1 MVAGLVGLLVAVPSV
16 AVAAGSEVVAR
27 DPVRVAVAS
36 INTSTEL
43 LQEEFDGAG
52 LNVVVEGYEFEQI
65 MDLLAD
71 ESSLERPD
79 IALLDHRRWSD
90 KLGGLVSAGQVVPLR
105 RFGLVQPSLNRR
117 FGDYLAGLGSS
128 DGMPYAIPASVGL
141 KSLVWYPPEAF
152 GQAGYQVPETWDEM
166 MALSQQMVDNEQVP
180 WCMAMGSE
188 MTRVDSTGWVGTD
201 WVEDIM
207 LRTAGPD
214 AYDAWTRGDL
224 PFNSDQVRRAWELYG
239 QVLFTEGFV
248 LETPADIL
256 GVEWFLALAPL
267 LEDPPGCWMHRQ
279 GAFAAPWLTG
289 VSPESSGDVTVFG
302 FPGIDAGLPQAALVG
317 NDWAVVSH
325 LPANP
330 RERSELGKVIRF
342 IASPRFGTHALA
354 AAANGWLSAHR
365 RFNLNQYPDEW
376 TTLQAE
382 YVRSAQRDGGLRE
395 DGSDQMPDV
404 VDEAFFAGIRDYIT
418 GTRSLDQILTD
429 IDTAWP
435 E

>member
-1 MVAGLVGLLVAVPSV
+1 
-16 AVAAGSEVVAR
+16 
-27 DPVRVAVAS
+27 
-36 INTSTEL
+36 
-43 LQEEFDGAG
+43 
-52 LNVVVEGYEFEQI
+52 
-65 MDLLAD
+65 
-71 ESSLERPD
+71 
-79 IALLDHRRWSD
+79 
-90 KLGGLVSAGQVVPLR
+90 
-105 RFGLVQPSLNRR
+105 
-117 FGDYLAGLGSS
+117 
-128 DGMPYAIPASVGL
+128 MPYAIPASVGL

-180 WCMAMGSE
+180 WCLAMGSE

-248 LETPADIL
+248 LEPPEDIL
-256 GVEWFLALAPL
+256 TTPFWDALAPL
-267 LEDPPGCWMHRQ
+267 LEDPPACWMHRQ
-279 GAFAAPWLTG
+279 ASFAAPW
-289 VSPESSGDVTVFG
+289 VASSGGVLGQDATVFG
-302 FPGIDAGLPQAALVG
+302 FPRIDPGMPQAALVG

-325 LPANP
+325 VPANP

-354 AAANGWLSAHR
+354 AAGNGWLSAHR

-395 DGSDQMPDV
+395 DGSDQLPDV